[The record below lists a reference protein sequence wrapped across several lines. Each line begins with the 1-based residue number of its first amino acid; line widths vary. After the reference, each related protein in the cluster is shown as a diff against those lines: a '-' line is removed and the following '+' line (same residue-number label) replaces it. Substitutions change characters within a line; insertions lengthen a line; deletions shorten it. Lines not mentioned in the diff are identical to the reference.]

1 MDLVENTISI
11 IRFSVTGSSN
21 QLFNYIPLLKGS
33 FTKVNVNYVILY
45 CNKMPFIEESSYDRH
60 FVDNCFNIKAS

>member
-1 MDLVENTISI
+1 MTLTMDLVENTISI

-33 FTKVNVNYVILY
+33 FTKVNVNYVIHVNDLE
-45 CNKMPFIEESSYDRH
+45 KQRDLKPLSISIIS
-60 FVDNCFNIKAS
+60 

>member
-33 FTKVNVNYVILY
+33 FTKVNVNYVIHV
-45 CNKMPFIEESSYDRH
+45 NKQRDLKPLSISIIS
-60 FVDNCFNIKAS
+60 